1 MAELDAGSDMD
12 AQDVAETFDETLTDG
27 DGTDSDAL
35 DLRRDTYD
43 AMTRLGDADLAGV
56 DDALDA
62 DEEDDDVL
70 DHLDDDGEDS
80 DAADED
86 GDDLVDDDGLAREP
100 LEGDNL
106 PMTSDD
112 VDFEDEDDVDG
123 VSRAPS
129 EDAEEISMS
138 DVDSLGG
145 ERGERVSD
153 YESDTLSDSDLKDLD
168 YKDAAT
174 SAGKDERPPGPAI
187 GAETPQHSADDDVD
201 VPSSTQPAERESQRL
216 DEGLEETFPASDP
229 VSAKHIT

>member
-1 MAELDAGSDMD
+1 MAEFDADGDMD
-12 AQDVAETFDETLTDG
+12 AQDMAETFDETLTDG

-35 DLRRDTYD
+35 DLRRNTYD
-43 AMTRLGDADLAGV
+43 AMTRQGDADLDGV

-62 DEEDDDVL
+62 DEEDDETL
-70 DHLDDDGEDS
+70 EHLDDDGEDS
-80 DAADED
+80 DTPGGD

-100 LEGDNL
+100 LEGDDL

-123 VSRAPS
+123 VSRTPS

-138 DVDSLGG
+138 DVDGLGG
-145 ERGERVSD
+145 ARGERVSD
-153 YESDTLSDSDLKDLD
+153 YESDNLSDSDLEDLD
-168 YKDAAT
+168 YKDAAGA
-174 SAGKDERPPGPAI
+174 AGKDERPPGPAI
-187 GAETPQHSADDDVD
+187 GGATPQHAADDDVD
-201 VPSSTQPAERESQRL
+201 VPDSTHPAERESQRL

>member
-1 MAELDAGSDMD
+1 MAELDADSDMD
-12 AQDVAETFDETLTDG
+12 AQDVAEAFDETLTDG

-43 AMTRLGDADLAGV
+43 AMTRQGDADLDGV
-56 DDALDA
+56 DDAMDA

-70 DHLDDDGEDS
+70 KHLDDDGEDG
-80 DAADED
+80 DTPGGD
-86 GDDLVDDDGLAREP
+86 GDDLVDDDGLTREP
-100 LEGDNL
+100 LGSDDL

-145 ERGERVSD
+145 ASGERVSD
-153 YESDTLSDSDLKDLD
+153 YESDNLSDSDLRELD
-168 YKDAAT
+168 YADAAGA
-174 SAGKDERPPGPAI
+174 AGKDERPPGPAI
-187 GAETPQHSADDDVD
+187 GGETPAHSADDDVD
-201 VPSSTQPAERESQRL
+201 APTSSHPAERESQRL